1 MNTINQITISN
12 SIFDI
17 QNGHHKPGPG
27 CIPALVED
35 PVRRTYKRLLAL
47 TFLASS
53 SLHILLEVVFQVIAV
68 SSVTARR
75 HTQPGIV
82 LPSTRYWGSV
92 YLPSI
97 LCNDASVE
105 FWSIVKI

>member
-1 MNTINQITISN
+1 MYQITISN

-53 SLHILLEVVFQVIAV
+53 SLHILLEVVFQVIAA
-68 SSVTARR
+68 VTARR
-75 HTQPGIV
+75 HTRPGIV

-97 LCNDASVE
+97 LCNDARVE
-105 FWSIVKI
+105 IWSTVKI

>member
-1 MNTINQITISN
+1 M
-12 SIFDI
+12 
-17 QNGHHKPGPG
+17 
-27 CIPALVED
+27 
-35 PVRRTYKRLLAL
+35 RRTYKRLLAL
-47 TFLASS
+47 TFMASS
-53 SLHILLEVVFQVIAV
+53 SLHILLEVVFQVITV
-68 SSVTARR
+68 SVTARR

-105 FWSIVKI
+105 IWSIVKI

>member
-1 MNTINQITISN
+1 MYQITLSDL
-12 SIFDI
+12 IFDI

-53 SLHILLEVVFQVIAV
+53 SLHILLEVVFQVIAAG
-68 SSVTARR
+68 TARR

-92 YLPSI
+92 YLTSI
-97 LCNDASVE
+97 LCIDVE
-105 FWSIVKI
+105 IWSIVKI

>member
-1 MNTINQITISN
+1 MYQITISN

-53 SLHILLEVVFQVIAV
+53 SLHILLEVVFQVIAAG
-68 SSVTARR
+68 TARR
-75 HTQPGIV
+75 HTQGGDCVTFHPILRLS
-82 LPSTRYWGSV
+82 LPTKHLV
-92 YLPSI
+92 
-97 LCNDASVE
+97 
-105 FWSIVKI
+105 